1 MKADVYRAICVIL
14 FEGKVNAEEEIQTE
28 MGLCLLYNDM
38 MTQLRSTKTFDE
50 ERLQHLQDTMDDY
63 CDAYIQRHGNRDITN
78 YLHVIQAGHIRHQ
91 IRRFGNLFRYANIG
105 FEAYIG
111 TIRNYLT
118 RRTQNGGNGGR
129 KGGPKAT
136 NARAAKRFAI
146 RTSVNTIEVVA
157 KEDNPLWYG
166 IVQSGL
172 EQLYVEKHAAVP
184 VMEDP

>member
-1 MKADVYRAICVIL
+1 
-14 FEGKVNAEEEIQTE
+14 

-50 ERLQHLQDTMDDY
+50 ERLQKLQDAMDDY

-146 RTSVNTIEVVA
+146 RTSVNTIEAVA
-157 KEDNPLWYG
+157 KEDNPLWYDG
-166 IVQSGL
+166 IVQSGRD
-172 EQLYVEKHAAVP
+172 QLYVDKHAAVP
-184 VMEDP
+184 VMEHP